1 MADKRNRDKK
11 GTTDPSTGQNRI
23 NEGTNIVGDIESKG
37 FFRID
42 GEIKGNVTTPSKV
55 VLGAKGKITGT
66 LVCDQADIEGT
77 IEGNVDVKGLLTLR
91 ATANIQGDVVVG
103 KLAVD
108 QGATFDATCK
118 MHTSIGNN
126 APLLKGKTK

>member
-1 MADKRNRDKK
+1 MADKRNRDRK
-11 GTTDPSTGQNRI
+11 GAPDPSTGQNRI
-23 NEGTNIVGDIESKG
+23 NEGTNIVGDIVSKG

-77 IEGNVDVKGLLTLR
+77 IEGNIDVKGLLTLR
-91 ATANIQGDVVVG
+91 STANIQGDVIVG

-108 QGATFDATCK
+108 QGAIFDATCK
-118 MHTSIGNN
+118 MHTGVGNSQS
-126 APLLKGKTK
+126 LSKEKK